1 MNTAADR
8 CPAKITW
15 VINWHHCSEHCCIMA
30 DRCPANTDQT
40 HAEQAPSSNDACTVN
55 VCAIDQQSVRVGVP
69 GRELC
74 CPPCAR
80 AARSPRCAGPWNGVP
95 RLRCRENVGQARDA
109 RERRQRTTNA
119 NWRAATS
126 AEKKKEES
134 SLSSSGQHGRATQ
147 SCTGAFLRLP
157 VTAAMQQNAV
167 LHGLLFALAR
177 QGSNA
182 AERSLARAPCFA
194 CQGRQQHTWQARRSS
209 STTGS

>member
-1 MNTAADR
+1 MMPWSMEPVTRLFTVADRCRNTSRRPGFTETEHCCRPLSREHLYNTAADR

-95 RLRCRENVGQARDA
+95 RLRCRENVGQAREG
-109 RERRQRTTNA
+109 RPRTINA
-119 NWRAATS
+119 NWRA
-126 AEKKKEES
+126 
-134 SLSSSGQHGRATQ
+134 
-147 SCTGAFLRLP
+147 LP
-157 VTAAMQQNAV
+157 
-167 LHGLLFALAR
+167 
-177 QGSNA
+177 
-182 AERSLARAPCFA
+182 
-194 CQGRQQHTWQARRSS
+194 RQQK
-209 STTGS
+209 